1 MRLADRGRS
10 VFFLTLVR
18 AILIVVDVVVKD
30 VEDKI
35 VSVSM
40 NSKARS
46 KEDRHRD
53 RSTVHNL
60 RAILRVVLNSLRT
73 PLFAC
78 PPSQPCLVYFYKKY
92 TYDEAAG

>member
-1 MRLADRGRS
+1 MRLADRGGS
-10 VFFLTLVR
+10 LFFLLTLVR
-18 AILIVVDVVVKD
+18 AILIVVDVVKD

-78 PPSQPCLVYFYKKY
+78 PPSQPCLVYFYKK
-92 TYDEAAG
+92 